1 MKIKNLL
8 LAGLVLVGMSAC
20 SDNSTEFIND
30 GAEPAYDTYLTVNLS
45 GASAMAT
52 RAEAGTEV
60 GSAVGQDVKNAHIYL
75 VQNGIVK
82 FAHKT
87 DIDGL
92 TAKEIAVP
100 AGSYNLF
107 VVANPSTPA
116 TIKVGDPIQYVIAGV
131 TEKDAKT
138 GFKGGKFLM
147 ATENTSVGE
156 IKNAGPIVNITAAN
170 DKTHPAKANAK
181 VDRVAAMIADKTGEL
196 TIGEEL
202 KAIKNNEE
210 KDFFTSITSEG
221 FALVNG
227 NTKIN
232 QFQEWKDIKGVT
244 GVTGVTGIL
253 GDTLNTGFY
262 NPFSTYA
269 TVEMDEAKNVTEI
282 TDLTKD
288 AKDAKDIFSKES
300 VFTVENVPA
309 LQLVKDKLTSGMA
322 ETTGMIYKTK
332 VNGGDT
338 FYYVAGVI
346 YTDLAEVQK
355 LDIFKNDELSKLTVP
370 QLRAK
375 GIRVYEKGIMYFTY
389 FIKDQKH
396 TLKRGETDEF
406 YYSVYRNSVY
416 NVKVNNIKNIG
427 DDVPGGGKVTPNNP
441 NPVIDPEEMF
451 MDVTITVNPW
461 VLNNIDID
469 F

>member
-52 RAEAGTEV
+52 RAEAGTEA
-60 GSAVGQDVKNAHIYL
+60 GTKVGQDVKNAHIYL
-75 VQNGIVK
+75 VQNGFVK
-82 FAHKT
+82 FAHET
-87 DIDGL
+87 TINGL

-170 DKTHPAKANAK
+170 DETHPAKANAK

-232 QFQEWKDIKGVT
+232 QFQEWKDSDVEGVT
-244 GVTGVTGIL
+244 GVL
-253 GDTLNTGFY
+253 GNTPNTGFY

-269 TVEMDEAKNVTEI
+269 TVTMDEAKNVTEI

-288 AKDAKDIFSKES
+288 AKDAIDIFSKEP

-309 LQLVKDKLTSGMA
+309 LQLVKNKLTSGMA

-332 VNGGDT
+332 VNDGTT

-346 YTDLAEVQK
+346 YTNLAEVQK
-355 LDIFKNDELSKLTVP
+355 LDIFKNDKLSELTVP

-375 GIRVYEKGIMYFTY
+375 GIRVYENGIMYFTY
-389 FIKDQKH
+389 FIKDQNHK
-396 TLKRGETDEF
+396 LNDGKADEL
-406 YYSVYRNSVY
+406 YYSVYRNSIY

-461 VLNNIDID
+461 VLNNIEID

>member
-52 RAEAGTEV
+52 RAETGTEV

-82 FAHKT
+82 FAHETK
-87 DIDGL
+87 IDGL

-107 VVANPSTPA
+107 VVANPSTDTLA
-116 TIKVGDPIQYVIAGV
+116 VNKPIQYVIKDV
-131 TEKDAKT
+131 TEEDAKA
-138 GFKGGKFLM
+138 GFKKGNFLM

-196 TIGEEL
+196 TIDGDL
-202 KAIKNNEE
+202 KAIKDNDGNV
-210 KDFFTSITSEG
+210 FFTSITSEG

-244 GVTGVTGIL
+244 GVTGVL
-253 GDTLNTGFY
+253 GNTPNTGFY

-269 TVEMDEAKNVTEI
+269 TVKMDKENVTEI
-282 TDLTKD
+282 TDLT
-288 AKDAKDIFSKES
+288 KDAKDIFSKES

-332 VNGGDT
+332 VNDGDT

-346 YTDLAEVQK
+346 YTDTAEVQK
-355 LDIFKNDELSKLTVP
+355 LDIFKNDTLSNLTVP
-370 QLRAK
+370 ELRAK
-375 GIRVYEKGIMYFTY
+375 GIRVYENGIMYFTY
-389 FIKDQKH
+389 FIKDQNHK
-396 TLKRGETDEF
+396 LNDGKADEL

-461 VLNNIDID
+461 VLNNIEID